1 MCSANEND
9 KRNVRVEFK
18 QHTQRKCIGMCDVCT
33 LFEGSRDHRKINS
46 LQEYFKACV
55 GALIPLNNVFRLNN
69 ASFEKILRKN
79 CNQWIIDLK

>member
-33 LFEGSRDHRKINS
+33 LFEGSKRTTAK
-46 LQEYFKACV
+46 
-55 GALIPLNNVFRLNN
+55 
-69 ASFEKILRKN
+69 
-79 CNQWIIDLK
+79 